1 MFRRQLRH
9 LVVYL
14 HLVFVQDG
22 GKSLQRNPTQY
33 GFHHRPERQLAAI
46 GLKELAGQCR
56 MVFDCVRALQRRNAW
71 PDCSLREIQQEFER
85 QHQRRIDVGTVSGR
99 VRQLLDMHWLQR
111 RTDPRACRVTGKAV
125 HPVYALP
132 KQMEAFAA

>member
-1 MFRRQLRH
+1 MTCIAMHSPAQP
-9 LVVYL
+9 
-14 HLVFVQDG
+14 G
-22 GKSLQRNPTQY
+22 GAAAGAAISKPVAL
-33 GFHHRPERQLAAI
+33 PERARDTSAQALAAI
-46 GLKELAGQCR
+46 GLKEMAGQCR